1 MLAIEFLSWFFNG
14 CRHTKPSELPLEQ
27 IIEQAKQDWYLAQ
40 EVFRTSPD
48 DCDLID
54 SASYMIL
61 ATERRYMHFLKRA
74 RREKFHYS
82 PYSSVEL

>member
-1 MLAIEFLSWFFNG
+1 VAIGFLSRLFYG
-14 CRHTKPSELPLEQ
+14 YGHTKPSELPLEQ
-27 IIEQAKQDWYLAQ
+27 IIEQAKQDWCLAQ
-40 EVFRTSPD
+40 EVFRTSSD

-61 ATERRYMHFLKRA
+61 ATERRYMHFLKKA